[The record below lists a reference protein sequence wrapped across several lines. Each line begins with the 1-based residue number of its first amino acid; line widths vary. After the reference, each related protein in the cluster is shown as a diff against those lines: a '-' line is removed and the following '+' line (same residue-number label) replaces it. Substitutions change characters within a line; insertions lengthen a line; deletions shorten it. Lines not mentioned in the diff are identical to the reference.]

1 MERMKKSLF
10 LSFVFFVFTV
20 KTFSQ
25 VVSKPK
31 RGYADDFVK
40 SIETAHNAAYF
51 NKNKAISFD
60 IDITWGGKPNLQATV
75 TSLTSSGKVKLQT
88 ANGGIVLFDGKD
100 FYLNSDPN
108 GYKRARFDIMTWHYF
123 FFVPFKLRDKGVM
136 VERDIDRLSEDTPYN
151 TAKMTFAKGTG
162 DSPDDWYVLYK
173 NMQTNRLEGMA
184 YIVTFGGKK
193 PDEATPHAITYHDWT
208 TLDGISFPSTW
219 KFREWSVEKG
229 FSTVLGEGKIK
240 NIRWVKNLKGVF
252 DVPIGSIKIAQ

>member
-1 MERMKKSLF
+1 MKKNVIFSFAFFLF
-10 LSFVFFVFTV
+10 SIKIFT
-20 KTFSQ
+20 Q
-25 VVSKPK
+25 VAFKPQA
-31 RGYADDFVK
+31 GYADNFVK
-40 SIETAHNAAYF
+40 SIETAQNATGF
-51 NKNKAISFD
+51 TKNKAIAFD

-75 TSLTSSGKVKLQT
+75 TSLTSSGKVKMQT

-136 VERDIDRLSEDTPYN
+136 VVRDIDRLSEDTPYN

-162 DSPDDWYVLYK
+162 DSPEDWYMLYK

-184 YIVTFGGKK
+184 YIVTYGGKD
-193 PDEATPHAITYHDWT
+193 PDDASPHAITYHDWT
-208 TLDGISFPSTW
+208 TLDGVPFPTSW
-219 KFREWSVEKG
+219 QFRAWTAEKG
-229 FSTVLGEGKIK
+229 FSTLLGEAKIK

-252 DVPIGSIKIAQ
+252 DIPVGSTKIAP